1 MISKDNLLD
10 LMEHE
15 SLWNLFLVS
24 LFSADTLQTK
34 EDCLRSLE
42 IVGEI
47 ERIIPDIQDED
58 KRKALI
64 DWMEKIKN
72 IVSRDLE
79 GMA

>member
-1 MISKDNLLD
+1 
-10 LMEHE
+10 MEHE

-34 EDCLRSLE
+34 EDCMKSLE
-42 IVGEI
+42 IVREI
-47 ERIIPDIQDED
+47 EKIIPDIQEED
-58 KRKALI
+58 KRRVLI

-72 IVSRDLE
+72 IVNRDLG